1 MLTKRSIACDL
12 MHDSINLET
21 KKVMDSLPKLELTCL
36 GERDC
41 PAIHPACNQATSPHA
56 LLVFL

>member
-1 MLTKRSIACDL
+1 VVDG
-12 MHDSINLET
+12 
-21 KKVMDSLPKLELTCL
+21 LPKLELTCL